1 MDLNKGTMKKIRSLI
16 LFTIL
21 ILVLL
26 WNYKLLFAGL
36 SMFIRVITPFLIG
49 GGIALILNVP
59 MNFFERKL
67 FSERK
72 YAARKWA
79 EKLARPCSFLLAL
92 IAVLGVVAIV
102 VFIVVPELGNTV
114 LNLGKTLQKFIPE
127 VQVWAASVFHDN
139 QELVEYIQGL
149 NFKWDQIL
157 SNMMEFL
164 KTGAGSVI
172 DSTYGAVKSIVSG
185 ISTFFIA
192 FVFSCYI
199 LLQKERLSVQ
209 VKKFMYAFLPKDWTD
224 ILLAFGSLTQ
234 KTFSSFITGQC
245 LEATILGCLFFVAM
259 SIFNMP
265 YALLISVFIGFM
277 ALIPIFGAFIGC
289 AVGAL
294 LIFIVNP
301 MQALGFVVLFLVLQQ
316 IEGNFIYPHVVGN
329 SVGLP
334 SIWVLVAVSVGASLM
349 GIVGMLIFIPITSV
363 IYTMLRG
370 IVNRRL
376 KTRGVEIEGVS
387 DAIELKEVET
397 EEKETEE
404 KETEETGTKET
415 EK

>member
-1 MDLNKGTMKKIRSLI
+1 MNLNKDTLKKIRGLI
-16 LFTIL
+16 LFTIF

-26 WNYKLLFAGL
+26 WNYKLLFTGL
-36 SMFIRVITPFLIG
+36 ELLIRVITPFLIG
-49 GGIALILNVP
+49 GGIALVLNVP
-59 MNFFERKL
+59 MSFYERKL
-67 FSERK
+67 FRERK
-72 YAARKWA
+72 YAQKKWA
-79 EKLARPCSFLLAL
+79 SKLARPIGFILAL
-92 IAVLGVVAIV
+92 ITVLGVVAIV
-102 VFIVVPELGNTV
+102 VFIMVPELGNTV
-114 LNLGKTLQKFIPE
+114 LNVGKALQKFIPE
-127 VQVWAASVFHDN
+127 VQVWASSVFQDN
-139 QELVEYIQGL
+139 PELVEYIQKID
-149 NFKWDQIL
+149 FKWDQIL
-157 SNMMEFL
+157 SNVMEFL
-164 KTGAGSVI
+164 KSGAGSVL
-172 DSTYGAVKSIVSG
+172 DTTYGAVKSIVSG
-185 ISTFFIA
+185 LSTFFIA

-199 LLQKERLSVQ
+199 LLQKEKLSVQ
-209 VKKFMYAFLPKDWTD
+209 AKKLMYAFLPKDWTD
-224 ILLAFGSLTQ
+224 IFLAFGNLTQ

-301 MQALGFVVLFLVLQQ
+301 MQALGFVVMFLVLQQ

-363 IYTMLRG
+363 VYTMLRG
-370 IVNRRL
+370 IINRRL
-376 KTRGVEIEGVS
+376 KVRGIEIEDS
-387 DAIELKEVET
+387 DEKPEDSSEEQAEET
-397 EEKETEE
+397 
-404 KETEETGTKET
+404 KETEETEQ
-415 EK
+415 

>member
-1 MDLNKGTMKKIRSLI
+1 MNLNKDTLKKIRGLI

-26 WNYKLLFAGL
+26 WNYKLLFAAL
-36 SMFIRVITPFLIG
+36 SLFIRVLTPFLIG

-59 MNFFERKL
+59 MSFYERKL
-67 FSERK
+67 FEERK
-72 YAARKWA
+72 YAQKNWLKR
-79 EKLARPCSFLLAL
+79 LARPVSFILAL
-92 IAVLGVVAIV
+92 LSVLGVVAIV

-114 LNLGKTLQKFIPE
+114 LNLGKTLQSFIPE
-127 VQVWAASVFHDN
+127 VQAWAISVFHDN
-139 QELVEYIQGL
+139 PELVEYIQEID
-149 NFKWDQIL
+149 FKWDQIL
-157 SNMMEFL
+157 SNMMNFL
-164 KTGAGSVI
+164 KSGAGSVL
-172 DSTYGAVKSIVSG
+172 DTTYGAVKSIVSG
-185 ISTFFIA
+185 ISTFFIS

-199 LLQKERLSVQ
+199 LLQKEKLSVQ
-209 VKKFMYAFLPKDWTD
+209 AKKFMYAFLPKDWTD
-224 ILLAFGSLTQ
+224 IFLAFGSLTQ
-234 KTFSSFITGQC
+234 KTFASFITGQC

-259 SIFNMP
+259 SIFSMP

-289 AVGAL
+289 GVGAL

-301 MQALGFVVLFLVLQQ
+301 MQALGFVVMFLVLQQ

-370 IVNRRL
+370 IINRRL
-376 KTRGVEIEGVS
+376 KVRGI
-387 DAIELKEVET
+387 EVECC
-397 EEKETEE
+397 EEESEDSPQASMEE
-404 KETEETGTKET
+404 GTGE
-415 EK
+415 